1 MRLASGRRE
10 GTYTNVKQEF
20 PQENFGLFLAIDG
33 FELDVLVCTPALEDL
48 RMSESHAS
56 VSLVLGCI
64 AYAEMY

>member
-10 GTYTNVKQEF
+10 GTYTYVKQEF

-33 FELDVLVCTPALEDL
+33 FELDVLICTPALEDL

-56 VSLVLGCI
+56 VSLALGRTLCTKI
-64 AYAEMY
+64 Y